1 MSALAGLL
9 RNRWLLGGLALAAFA
24 TVAWLVGDLVS
35 LGGWRPFETVSGRI
49 ALIAAAAAAWIGWE
63 LWRAGRARREN
74 ARLLEVLAGGGGEPE
89 SADSAARAA
98 REIAV
103 LRQRFEEAA
112 AVLKKARFKGPDGES
127 RYVHELPWYV
137 FIGAPGSGKTTALVN
152 SGLQFPLKGK
162 AGGDP
167 SLAGVGGTRNC
178 DWWFTEEAV
187 LLDTAGRYTTQESD
201 LEADSAAWFGFLDLV
216 KRFRPR
222 RPLNGALV
230 TLSVSDLMLWNEEE
244 RKRYAWHVRARIAE
258 LYERLGVRFPVYL
271 LVTKTDLLA
280 GFMEFFGELGPE
292 ARARVWG
299 ETFRY
304 ANDGFVLGTPG
315 QRFGDDF
322 RELEE
327 RLYGELLERLQEE
340 GDLQRR
346 AAAYRFPQ
354 QFRGLGPLIEEFLD
368 TAFVGVPGSPEP
380 LLRGVYFTS
389 GTQEGNPIDRVLG
402 ALTRSFKLERAATAA
417 LAGGPAVAGA
427 SGKSFFL
434 MRLLREVIFPES
446 GLAGSDEALEKRLRR
461 RRWIAYGAIGALA
474 AALVVLWTTSYLGN
488 REFVAAA
495 QARSVAAK
503 EELAKLGPP
512 GMGDETQLIRVLN
525 ALRVLPGGYRDQQR
539 GSASSFGGTA
549 AAPGFGLSQ
558 SGKLG
563 AQALR
568 AYRNALRDALF
579 PRIAIALENQIRDAL
594 RSPGREGLA
603 EALEAY
609 LNLYDTGKID
619 PRTVGAAALRA
630 WRLPDADSAA
640 FLAHLRTGL
649 EEGTPEMRHPRD
661 EAIIKDARQKMAPS
675 KAS

>member
-1 MSALAGLL
+1 MNTIAGWL

-24 TVAWLVGDLVS
+24 PVAWLVGDLVA
-35 LGGWRPFETVSGRI
+35 LGGWRPFETPGARS
-49 ALIAAAAAAWIGWE
+49 ALIAAAGAAWLGWE
-63 LWRAGRARREN
+63 LWRARLAREEN
-74 ARLLEVLAGGGGEPE
+74 ARLLEVLASGGGET
-89 SADSAARAA
+89 DSAARAA

-112 AVLKKARFKGPDGES
+112 AVLKKARFKGPDGEN

-152 SGLQFPLKGK
+152 SGLRFPLRDAGG

-167 SLAGVGGTRNC
+167 ALAGVGGTRNC

-201 LEADSAAWFGFLDLV
+201 LDADSAAWFGFLDLI

-230 TLSVSDLMLWNEEE
+230 TLSVSDLMLWSDEE
-244 RKRYAWHVRARIAE
+244 RKRYAWHVRARVAE
-258 LYERLGVRFPVYL
+258 LYQRLGVRFPVYL

-280 GFMEFFGELGPE
+280 GFMEFFGELDAT

-299 ETFRY
+299 ATFHD
-304 ANDGFVLGTPG
+304 ADDGFVLGTPG
-315 QRFGDDF
+315 QRFAGEF

-340 GDLQRR
+340 RDLQRR

-368 TAFVGVPGSPEP
+368 NAFIGVPGAPEP

-402 ALTRSFKLERAATAA
+402 ALARSFKLEREGRPA
-417 LAGGPAVAGA
+417 LAGGPALAGT
-427 SGKSFFL
+427 GKSFFL

-446 GLAGSDEALEKRLRR
+446 GLAGSDEALERRLHRA
-461 RRWIAYGAIGALA
+461 RWLAYGAIAALA
-474 AALVVLWTTSYLGN
+474 TALAVLWTGSYLGN
-488 REFVAAA
+488 RDFVAAA
-495 QARSVAAK
+495 QARVAAAR
-503 EELAKLGPP
+503 EELAELGAPRA
-512 GMGDETQLIRVLN
+512 GDERQLARALN
-525 ALRVLPGGYRDQQR
+525 ALRLLPGGYSDQKS
-539 GSASSFGGTA
+539 GAA

-558 SGKLG
+558 AEKLG

-579 PRIAIALENQIRDAL
+579 PRLAIALENETRAAL
-594 RSPGREGLA
+594 RSPQREGLG

-609 LNLYDTGKID
+609 LSLYAGEKMD
-619 PRTVGAAALRA
+619 PKPVAAAAQRL
-630 WRLPDADSAA
+630 WRLPDAESAA
-640 FLAHLRTGL
+640 LLAHLRAGL

-661 EAIIKDARQKMAPS
+661 EAIIKEVRRKLAP
-675 KAS
+675 ATAP